1 MERKAGKV
9 GKGCSHLV
17 VAKYAAAGGKFSY
30 SDARIL
36 ARLVQ
41 ADISVEQETDVEFY
55 ADNVLAESESGVFA
69 GGILKLIVDGLF
81 DETRRYIEG
90 VPEPQEVTYGEIK
103 VQETRYTANAQ
114 PPYVAV
120 GLVLMGKSGA
130 NVFEP
135 VILPKVKFKPGGLS
149 AKTKEK
155 TVSYQTQDLEAAIHR
170 GDDADGTWKISLG
183 DFDKEAEAIAALDAV
198 LGLTAAN
205 G

>member
-17 VAKYAAAGGKFSY
+17 VAKYAAAGGNFSY

-41 ADISVEQETDVEFY
+41 ADISVEQEADVEFY
-55 ADNVLAESESGVFA
+55 ADNVLAESESGTFA
-69 GGILKLIVDGLF
+69 SGALKLTVDGLF
-81 DETRRYIEG
+81 DEARRYIEG
-90 VPEPQEVTYGEIK
+90 IPEPVKATYGEIE
-103 VQETRYTANAQ
+103 VNETRYAANAQ

-135 VILPKVKFKPGGLS
+135 VILPKTKFKPSGLS

-155 TVSYQTQDLEAAIHR
+155 TASYQTQDLETVIHR
-170 GDDADGTWKISLG
+170 ADDADGTWKISLG
-183 DFDKEAEAIAALDAV
+183 DFDSEANAIAALDAAM
-198 LGLTAAN
+198 GLTTA
-205 G
+205 

>member
-17 VAKYAAAGGKFSY
+17 VAKYAAAGGNFSY

-41 ADISVEQETDVEFY
+41 ADISVEQEADVEFY
-55 ADNVLAESESGVFA
+55 ADNVLAESESGTFA
-69 GGILKLIVDGLF
+69 SGALKLTVDGLF
-81 DETRRYIEG
+81 DEARRYIEG
-90 VPEPQEVTYGEIK
+90 IPEPVKATYGEIE
-103 VQETRYTANAQ
+103 VNETRYAANAQ

-135 VILPKVKFKPGGLS
+135 VILQFAVSLYCKRFI
-149 AKTKEK
+149 KTFFSRNHLPNCR
-155 TVSYQTQDLEAAIHR
+155 TS
-170 GDDADGTWKISLG
+170 
-183 DFDKEAEAIAALDAV
+183 AALSFRP
-198 LGLTAAN
+198 GIN
-205 G
+205 K